1 MYSYGYARNRRPI
14 ARSFQGLG
22 GFEERQATR
31 DEYNALAGHLQEI
44 VSTLPSSIRAVV
56 EIYLGRCRSV
66 IARGA
71 QYGDLLEIRAK
82 IAEWETVI
90 LQQAAAERAAVARV
104 VAEQQAAAL
113 KAEAQIVAAQEG
125 ATRIAAAKAA
135 AAEAAAQRA
144 AAAAAVEERALIAA
158 SEAQAQA
165 TMPSEARPI
174 ESYVQP
180 LKAGLLDNPLLIAAA
195 VGALIFLLKK

>member
-1 MYSYGYARNRRPI
+1 MYPYGFARNRRSI
-14 ARSFQGLG
+14 ARGPYGLG

-104 VAEQQAAAL
+104 VAEQQAATL
-113 KAEAQIVAAQEG
+113 RAEAQIVAAQE
-125 ATRIAAAKAA
+125 AESRIAAAK
-135 AAEAAAQRA
+135 EAAALAAEQRVAEASAVEQRA
-144 AAAAAVEERALIAA
+144 MIAA
-158 SEAQAQA
+158 SEAQIQA
-165 TMPSEARPI
+165 TMPLEAKPI
-174 ESYVQP
+174 DSYVQP
-180 LKAGLLDNPLLIAAA
+180 LKAGLLDNPILIVVA
-195 VGALIFLLKK
+195 VGALIFLFKK